1 MTQRIYSVIEKS
13 KYRKANILEKELV
26 FFGTTESFRAILRSF
41 PSLKFKKL
49 IDSTR

>member
-1 MTQRIYSVIEKS
+1 MIEKP

-26 FFGTTESFRAILRSF
+26 FFGTTESFKVILRSF
-41 PSLKFKKL
+41 PSLKFKIL